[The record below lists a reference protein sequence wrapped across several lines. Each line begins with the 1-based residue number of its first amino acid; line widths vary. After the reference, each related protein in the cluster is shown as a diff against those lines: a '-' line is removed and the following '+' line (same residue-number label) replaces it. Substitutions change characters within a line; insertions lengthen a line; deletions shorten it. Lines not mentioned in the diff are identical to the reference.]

1 MEWSEID
8 SLLEKYFDGE
18 TSLNEEQQ
26 LRDYFSTQV
35 PEPHLQQYQS
45 LFGYFD
51 QAKFEE
57 YPKQLPIFETVK
69 PTRNR
74 MLWWSAAASVV
85 VLVGWS
91 TFAFLQTNATEQ
103 SDLGTY
109 EDPKVA
115 FEATQKA
122 LTLLSSQVN
131 VGIETVQYVE
141 EYQIA
146 KNKVFKKPVAKQRGS

>member
-1 MEWSEID
+1 MEWSEVD
-8 SLLEKYFDGE
+8 SLLEKYFNGE

-35 PEPHLQQYQS
+35 PAPHLQQYQS

-51 QAKFEE
+51 QAKLEE
-57 YPKQLPIFETVK
+57 CPKQLLIFENVK
-69 PTRNR
+69 PVRNR

-122 LTLLSSQVN
+122 LSMLSSQVN
-131 VGIETVQYVE
+131 VGIESVQYIE

-146 KNKVFKKPVAKQRGS
+146 KNKVFKKPVAKQQGS

>member
-8 SLLEKYFDGE
+8 SLLEKYFNGE

-35 PEPHLQQYQS
+35 PAPHLEQYQS
-45 LFGYFD
+45 LFGFFD
-51 QAKFEE
+51 QAKLEE

-69 PTRNR
+69 PSRNR
-74 MLWWSAAASVV
+74 IIWWSAAASVV

-91 TFAFLQTNATEQ
+91 TFAFLQITAPEQ

-122 LTLLSSQVN
+122 LSMLSSQVN
-131 VGIETVQYVE
+131 VGIESVQYIE

-146 KNKVFKKPVAKQRGS
+146 KNKVFKKPVTKQQGS

>member
-8 SLLEKYFDGE
+8 SLLEKYFNGE
-18 TSLNEEQQ
+18 TSLSEEQQ
-26 LRDYFSTQV
+26 LRDYFSTEV
-35 PEPHLQQYQS
+35 PAPHLQQYQS

-57 YPKQLPIFETVK
+57 YPKQLPIFTTAK
-69 PTRNR
+69 PVRNR

-85 VLVGWS
+85 VLLGWS
-91 TFAFLQTNATEQ
+91 TFALLQTTAPEQ

-122 LTLLSSQVN
+122 LSMLSSQVN
-131 VGIETVQYVE
+131 VGIESVQYIE

-146 KNKVFKKPVAKQRGS
+146 KNKVFKKPVTKQQGS

>member
-1 MEWSEID
+1 MEWNEID
-8 SLLEKYFDGE
+8 SLLEKYFNGE

-35 PEPHLQQYQS
+35 PAPHLQQYQS

-51 QAKFEE
+51 QAKLEE
-57 YPKQLPIFETVK
+57 CPKQLPIFRTVK
-69 PTRNR
+69 PVRNR
-74 MLWWSAAASVV
+74 MLWWSAAASIV

-91 TFAFLQTNATEQ
+91 TFAFLQTTASEQ

-122 LTLLSSQVN
+122 LSMLSTQVN
-131 VGIETVQYVE
+131 VGIESVQYIE

-146 KNKVFKKPVAKQRGS
+146 KNKVFKKPVTKQQGS

>member
-8 SLLEKYFDGE
+8 SLLEKYFNGE

-26 LRDYFSTQV
+26 LRNYFSTQV
-35 PEPHLQQYQS
+35 PAPHLQQYQS

-51 QAKFEE
+51 QAKVEE
-57 YPKQLPIFETVK
+57 CPKQLPIFETVK
-69 PTRNR
+69 PARNR

-91 TFAFLQTNATEQ
+91 TFTFLQTTAPEQ

-122 LTLLSSQVN
+122 LSMLSSQVN
-131 VGIETVQYVE
+131 VGIESVHYFQ
-141 EYQIA
+141 EYQTTKDMIFINTN
-146 KNKVFKKPVAKQRGS
+146 NKLDGL

>member
-1 MEWSEID
+1 MEWNEID
-8 SLLEKYFDGE
+8 SLLEKYFNGE

-35 PEPHLQQYQS
+35 PAPHLKQYQS
-45 LFGYFD
+45 FFGYFD
-51 QAKFEE
+51 QAKLEE
-57 YPKQLPIFETVK
+57 CPKQLPIFRTVK
-69 PTRNR
+69 PVRNR
-74 MLWWSAAASVV
+74 MLWWSVAASIV

-91 TFAFLQTNATEQ
+91 TFAFLQTTASEQ

-122 LTLLSSQVN
+122 LSMLSTQVN
-131 VGIETVQYVE
+131 VGIESVQYVE